1 MQDYWKWYATFLFF
15 WDLIRSDAF
24 LHLLRYFIVRSTTK
38 NKLFMIMIWYSMTW
52 YYPWGWV
59 VIVVFLSTSYP
70 SFVDKFSILF
80 AYIFN
85 NAYGHAHS
93 LIYLEWLINLFI
105 LFLSYCLNSSI
116 FIKHLSFIRLPICI
130 MLVCIEIM
138 SISLNVCKI
147 SCFNINEYICRL

>member
-24 LHLLRYFIVRSTTK
+24 LHLLIYFIVRSTTT
-38 NKLFMIMIWYSMTW
+38 NKFFMIMIWCSMTW

-59 VIVVFLSTSYP
+59 LTVVFLSTSYP
-70 SFVDKFSILF
+70 SFDDKFSILF

-105 LFLSYCLNSSI
+105 LFMSWFIHIYHAPFIYLITNMYHARVYWNYVHIIECL
-116 FIKHLSFIRLPICI
+116 
-130 MLVCIEIM
+130 
-138 SISLNVCKI
+138 
-147 SCFNINEYICRL
+147 